1 MFHLLKDLIMVS
13 CLSDVA
19 GSEYQCESGAGDCK
33 ENGLPIAE
41 AGPIWGDNEG
51 EGLGGHW

>member
-1 MFHLLKDLIMVS
+1 MLLW
-13 CLSDVA
+13 SDA

-41 AGPIWGDNEG
+41 AGHLGDNEG
-51 EGLGGHW
+51 MVI